1 MPSDNVRQVGQ
12 VRQLQNGKPMKR
24 TNVINVFC
32 IICFAVVWSEPYYC
46 CSDETFTP
54 SLYSWKIDPDEIVA
68 ADAHIN
74 WSRFVPMGTLGIAD
88 DGFPDIPWDKMKNP
102 VLASTHGAIKN
113 QAVLFFQG
121 WFWFFPAVDTPDG
134 RMYVRTRDFSVYECA
149 EDLGYVGMS
158 PRFLYQDG
166 QWHAFSQ
173 LSAPDANR
181 RIYYSTSS
189 DLMHWSKP
197 VESWFNVQKGVR
209 HIDVAVAWDH
219 GRYHVGFKSDQ
230 QFHVMRSKSD
240 KLDFQWEEPIAV
252 KSAGWCEA
260 YQFIKI
266 EDQWRMVATARG
278 PVGYKTGTN
287 GYTGDHE
294 PYLFTMEGDGS
305 KAEHWSQWTDKT
317 HIALPFSDWNTVM
330 HANTAYLCDWR
341 EYDGW
346 FYLFFS
352 GANDSELCRRR
363 GHCKIGVTRSRDL
376 KKWYLPGEMEDTS
389 SKPE

>member
-1 MPSDNVRQVGQ
+1 MLFPMSSWNIQP
-12 VRQLQNGKPMKR
+12 LQNEKPTMR
-24 TNVINVFC
+24 TNVFNVVF
-32 IICFAVVWSEPYYC
+32 IKCFAFALSASCFCYGDGE
-46 CSDETFTP
+46 FTP

-68 ADAHIN
+68 ADAHIK
-74 WSRFVPMGTLGIAD
+74 WSRFVPLGMLGITD
-88 DGFPDIPWDKMKNP
+88 DSFPVIPWDKMKNP

-121 WFWFFPAVDTPDG
+121 WFWFFPAIDTPDG
-134 RMYVRTRDFSVYECA
+134 RTYVRTRDFSVYECA

-158 PRFLYQDG
+158 PRFLYQNG

-189 DLMHWSKP
+189 DLIHWSKP

-209 HIDVAVAWDH
+209 HIDAAVAWDH
-219 GRYHVGFKSDQ
+219 GRYHAGFKSDQ
-230 QFHVMRSKSD
+230 QFHVMRSKSS
-240 KLDFQWEEPIAV
+240 KLDFHWEEPVAV

-260 YQFIKI
+260 FQFIKI

-278 PVGYKTGTN
+278 PDGYQTGTN

-294 PYLFTMEGDGS
+294 PYIFTMDGDGS
-305 KAEHWSQWTDKT
+305 KAEHWAQWTDKT

-363 GHCKIGVTRSRDL
+363 GHCKIGVARSRDL
-376 KKWYLPGEMEDTS
+376 KKWYLPGEIEDTYPR
-389 SKPE
+389 PE